1 MKKSASPHPGRVLT
15 SDAVKRLAMQL
26 VPKYSQHPAG
36 AAVRRKLQALERNL
50 RFTSRSRQLFQELL
64 GRIGVASTQEISLPI
79 SDQPFWFRAGHPL
92 ANYQSAPTLPETVDV
107 LIIGAGLTGASAAY
121 HLGPAVYDRSLHVAI
136 IDRADPATEASGRNG
151 GTFELIPE
159 NSVGLYT
166 GLARE
171 RLRFLLRVYPSLPVE
186 VLRAESERQASVV
199 LGMALRNRDR
209 LQQIIHDESIDCD
222 FCPRGWIYLAHTES
236 EEQGLCEEVML
247 GAQHGQRIELWP
259 RRKIFE
265 EFNLRTDFVGRFVP
279 GDGTYHPFKYV
290 CGVISAALKSGV
302 ELYTRVRVKRIRS
315 VSPDRHYV
323 TTDRGRIVARR
334 VIVATNAFTRELL
347 PEMRSISPRQS
358 QIMLTEHALDR
369 ARGRTITTEQGPAFF
384 NQPRAEA
391 RNGRAPLLF
400 GGGNDRPMKN
410 PASRRRSLAIH
421 NLLLRLR
428 DRYYP
433 ELCGQPPTSEWVG
446 PMAFTPDGLPAVGFV
461 RPGVILAAGFNGYGG
476 SYTTAAGQA
485 SAEMALADECPN
497 WTPQDVFS
505 PRRFLSKQPLFL
517 SSRDNL
523 WRIAQALCKRLVVVN
538 EQISF
543 ECTYGASSAPG
554 RNAGNFDHDAGGHD
568 LAAGLDD

>member
-1 MKKSASPHPGRVLT
+1 M
-15 SDAVKRLAMQL
+15 
-26 VPKYSQHPAG
+26 
-36 AAVRRKLQALERNL
+36 
-50 RFTSRSRQLFQELL
+50 
-64 GRIGVASTQEISLPI
+64 
-79 SDQPFWFRAGHPL
+79 
-92 ANYQSAPTLPETVDV
+92 
-107 LIIGAGLTGASAAY
+107 
-121 HLGPAVYDRSLHVAI
+121 
-136 IDRADPATEASGRNG
+136 
-151 GTFELIPE
+151 
-159 NSVGLYT
+159 
-166 GLARE
+166 
-171 RLRFLLRVYPSLPVE
+171 
-186 VLRAESERQASVV
+186 
-199 LGMALRNRDR
+199 
-209 LQQIIHDESIDCD
+209 
-222 FCPRGWIYLAHTES
+222 
-236 EEQGLCEEVML
+236 
-247 GAQHGQRIELWP
+247 
-259 RRKIFE
+259 
-265 EFNLRTDFVGRFVP
+265 
-279 GDGTYHPFKYV
+279 
-290 CGVISAALKSGV
+290 ISAALKSGV

-315 VSPDRHYV
+315 MSPDRHYV

-485 SAEMALADECPN
+485 SAEMALADESPN

-505 PRRFLSKQPLFL
+505 PHRFLSKQPLFL

-543 ECTYGASSAPG
+543 ECTYGATSVPG
-554 RNAGNFDHDAGGHD
+554 ETPEMSTMTLEGMTRSRARR
-568 LAAGLDD
+568 